1 MRNTIAWTALAA
13 LLTVGNAYAALSD
26 CPAVA
31 DIKAETFTS
40 SDPQLPTPYNEGF
53 KYQASTASG
62 KQWQGVT
69 LATTDS
75 FLEEKYALK
84 AEAVDEKDGKTVCSY
99 GVKTFTDKEGTKS
112 IPYLKM
118 TLQK

>member
-1 MRNTIAWTALAA
+1 MRNTITLAALAA
-13 LLTVGNAYAALSD
+13 LLMVGSAHAALSD
-26 CPAVA
+26 CPAIA
-31 DIKAETFTS
+31 DIKAEKFTS
-40 SDPQLPTPYNEGF
+40 SDPQLPAPYNEGF

-62 KQWQGVT
+62 KQWQGVA

-99 GVKTFTDKEGTKS
+99 GGKTFTDKDGTKS